1 MTNPTSN
8 FNWQMPTSTDLVT
21 DLPADFEVFGQAV
34 DTSLADLKGGTT
46 GQILSKT
53 SNTDMDFTWI
63 ANDQGDLTEIT
74 AGTGITV
81 TSPTGP
87 IPTVAVNTSTVP
99 LLASSNTFSTNQ
111 IVSCATTSAALRVTQ
126 TGSGNSLLVEDS
138 ANPDSTPMVVTADG
152 TIVTGSTTAGVSM
165 GYSGIAGTI
174 PRVQAT
180 GTTSGTGSIGV
191 FNWAN
196 NAASASAIMISK
208 SKSGTIGT
216 YGATTT
222 NDDVGA
228 VVFNA
233 DDGTEFQR
241 SSMIFA
247 EVDAT
252 VSTGIVPGRMIFSTT
267 NSSGVLTE
275 RYRIDSNGRNVF
287 TGSVSTG
294 VPIQKTADFTL
305 GVAENW
311 IVNMKTGS
319 GLVITLPNALTY
331 AGRQLTIT
339 NWQAQTVAASA
350 SVVVKNNAAAGT
362 AILPATIGTWA
373 ELVSDG
379 TNWIMT
385 KYKDI

>member
-34 DTSLADLKGGTT
+34 DTTMADLKGGTT

-63 ANDQGDLTEIT
+63 TNDQGDLTEIT

-87 IPTVAVNTSTVP
+87 IPTVAIDTATVP
-99 LLASSNTFSTNQ
+99 RLASSNTFSTNQ

-138 ANPDSTPMVVTADG
+138 ANPDSTPMVVTSDG
-152 TIVTGSTTAGVSM
+152 TIVTGNTTAGVSM

-196 NAASASAIMISK
+196 NSASASAIMISK

-247 EVDAT
+247 EVDGT
-252 VSTGIVPGRMIFSTT
+252 VSTGIVPGRMIFYTT

-287 TGSVSTG
+287 TGSITTG
-294 VPIQKTADFTL
+294 VPLQKTADFTL
-305 GVAENW
+305 ASTENW